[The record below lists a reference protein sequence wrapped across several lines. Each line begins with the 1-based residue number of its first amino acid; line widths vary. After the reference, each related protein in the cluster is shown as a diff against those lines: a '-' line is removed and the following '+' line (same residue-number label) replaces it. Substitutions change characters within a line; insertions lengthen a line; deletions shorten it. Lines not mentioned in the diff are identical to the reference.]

1 MSVFSFTYE
10 EEKTDTGAKVPTAK
24 IVSDPIQVSN
34 ELEAIGLTGEMA
46 LEIVHAMAGARADT
60 TENDPPGSA
69 GWSAWRMGIRRSRE
83 VTLHNRR
90 FPDWE
95 RDETGQVSS
104 VVNRKLGVRL
114 LVANTGDGTG
124 IEAEDRYPQN
134 RSKKG
139 GATDRLVQ
147 TNQGVFEFMEQASN
161 VVAFPK
167 AVDAAQGVASWYVC
181 VYSEGSEVRAEVS
194 SPIGIEGGFFTGFH
208 KRIIIVGEGGLGVD
222 PVKNKKPDNIVVDFD
237 IPVTRK

>member
-1 MSVFSFTYE
+1 MPTIIV
-10 EEKTDTGAKVPTAK
+10 AK
-24 IVSDPIQVSN
+24 PIEVEN
-34 ELEAIGLTGEMA
+34 ELELIGLTVEMA

-83 VTLHNRR
+83 VTLHSKE
-90 FPDWE
+90 FPDWV

-124 IEAEDRYPQN
+124 IDAEDRYPQN

-167 AVDAAQGVASWYVC
+167 AVDAAQGIASWYVC
-181 VYSEGSEVRAEVS
+181 VYSEGGDLRAEVS

-208 KRIIIVGEGGLGVD
+208 KRIIILGGDETGID
-222 PVKNKKPDNIVVDFD
+222 PVKTKKPDGEVVEFN
-237 IPVTRK
+237 IPVARK